1 MVEVKGKTA
10 LVTGASSG
18 IGYELAKCFAAD
30 GCNLVLVSRTE
41 EELAKIAADFGDKYG
56 IRVDVIA
63 KDLFQPSAAFE
74 VYSEVRAKGIEVN
87 YLVNDA
93 GQGVYGKFAE

>member
-1 MVEVKGKTA
+1 MIEVKGRTA

-18 IGYELAKCFAAD
+18 IGYELARCFALD
-30 GCNLVLVSRTE
+30 GCNLVLVSRSE
-41 EELAKIAADFGDKYG
+41 GELNEIARDFSQRHG

-63 KDLFQPSAAFE
+63 KDLFDPNAAAEIYTE
-74 VYSEVRAKGIEVN
+74 VQEKGITVN